1 MESGNSKKKD
11 KMQASAKYIMEYDF
25 YGAFLTKR
33 QQEVV
38 ELYHEENYT
47 LAEIGDEFGISRQGV
62 HDALK
67 NAEAQLDSYEAKLG
81 LVSRFEKTRNGI
93 DKIDK
98 LIDELVIENKD
109 NEELTKKL
117 KKVKSITDELSE

>member
-1 MESGNSKKKD
+1 MEP
-11 KMQASAKYIMEYDF
+11 SAKYIMEYDF

-47 LAEIGDEFGISRQGV
+47 LAEIGNEFGISRQGV

-67 NAEAQLDSYEAKLG
+67 NAEAQLDSYEEKLG
-81 LVSRFEKTRNGI
+81 LVSRFEKTREGI
-93 DKIDK
+93 DKIDE
-98 LIDELVIENKD
+98 LIDELVIEYKD
-109 NEELTKKL
+109 NKELTKKL
-117 KKVKSITDELSE
+117 KRVKAITDGLSE

>member
-1 MESGNSKKKD
+1 MESGISKKKD

-67 NAEAQLDSYEAKLG
+67 NAEAQLDSYEEKLG
-81 LVSRFEKTRNGI
+81 LVSRFEKTRKGI
-93 DKIDK
+93 AKIDK
-98 LIDELVIENKD
+98 LIDGLVAENKD